1 MDEKKLIDNLTLEEY
16 FKAHP
21 DEENEFIDEMAR
33 LHAND
38 EIIDYPDDFESWLE
52 YA

>member
-1 MDEKKLIDNLTLEEY
+1 MDEIFEVEDLDEY
-16 FKAHP
+16 FAEHP
-21 DEENEFIDEMAR
+21 DEEDEFIEEMAR

-38 EIIDYPDDFESWLE
+38 ELIDYPDDYM